1 MKNVK
6 EFTTKIEGEAWSNAL
21 DRAFNKKKKDI
32 KVDGFR
38 KGTVPKDVY
47 IKKFGIEVLFMDAVD
62 ECINYAYHKII
73 DDNKLNPVCEPK
85 VDIKNINKD
94 EVEFAFT
101 VIERPEVKLRKYK
114 KLGVKEEKVEVSDEE
129 VNHELGHLKEEYA
142 DVVELTEGK
151 VEEGFTAVI
160 NFKGVVDG
168 KELDGGSGE
177 NYPLEIGSHTF
188 IPGFEEG
195 LVGMSIGEEKV
206 LKLKFPEDYVEN
218 LKGKD
223 VEFTVKVTG
232 LKKRVL
238 PEMNEEFYK
247 DLGYE
252 NVKTEEELKEE
263 IKKHLLEHKKADA
276 ENKYIDELLKK
287 AVETLEVEI
296 NPEITEAELNR
307 MVDEYRNRLQMQGL
321 SFEQYLAYL
330 KTNIEDFKKQ
340 ITPEAE
346 YRIKVRYL
354 LEEISKKENIEA
366 TDEEVKAEIKRISEM
381 YGVTEDDVINMI
393 GGEEVIKA
401 DLKMRKAIDII
412 KEN

>member
-1 MKNVK
+1 
-6 EFTTKIEGEAWSNAL
+6 
-21 DRAFNKKKKDI
+21 
-32 KVDGFR
+32 
-38 KGTVPKDVY
+38 
-47 IKKFGIEVLFMDAVD
+47 MDAVD
-62 ECINYAYHKII
+62 ECINDAYHKII

-101 VIERPEVKLRKYK
+101 VIERPEVKLGKYK

-263 IKKHLLEHKKADA
+263 IKKHLLEHKK
-276 ENKYIDELLKK
+276 L
-287 AVETLEVEI
+287 
-296 NPEITEAELNR
+296 
-307 MVDEYRNRLQMQGL
+307 M
-321 SFEQYLAYL
+321 L
-330 KTNIEDFKKQ
+330 KTNTLMNYLRKQ
-340 ITPEAE
+340 
-346 YRIKVRYL
+346 
-354 LEEISKKENIEA
+354 
-366 TDEEVKAEIKRISEM
+366 
-381 YGVTEDDVINMI
+381 
-393 GGEEVIKA
+393 
-401 DLKMRKAIDII
+401 LKL
-412 KEN
+412 

>member
-1 MKNVK
+1 
-6 EFTTKIEGEAWSNAL
+6 
-21 DRAFNKKKKDI
+21 
-32 KVDGFR
+32 
-38 KGTVPKDVY
+38 
-47 IKKFGIEVLFMDAVD
+47 MDAVD
-62 ECINYAYHKII
+62 ECINDAYHKII

-101 VIERPEVKLRKYK
+101 VIERPEVKLGKYK

-287 AVETLEVEI
+287 AVESLEVEI

-321 SFEQYLAYL
+321 SLEQYLAYT
-330 KTNIEDFKKQ
+330 KSNIEDLKKQ

-354 LEEISKKENIEA
+354 LEEISKKENIEV
-366 TDEEVKAEIKRISEM
+366 TDEEVKTEIKRISEM

>member
-101 VIERPEVKLRKYK
+101 VIERPEVKLGKYK

-232 LKKRVL
+232 LKKRAL
-238 PEMNEEFYK
+238 PEMNEEFCK

-366 TDEEVKAEIKRISEM
+366 TDEEVKTEIKRISEM